1 VTASRPRSLPR
12 VGIALRAGSNGTIL
26 DANIA
31 FHLRA
36 GTYAIAVWAPGDTS
50 REVDILEGLELDAQV
65 HRVPRATPIG
75 EIATWAARELA
86 VDWLIQT
93 DSTEFWWPRGAS
105 IPDVVSTVSAGCNAA
120 QGVTRAL
127 LPAVGGQALD
137 EVFTMRL
144 SPRASSINQPW
155 RPSRRFAVRSSSLGV
170 DPSELDPLWGYY
182 AFEVLVLTPSGSG
195 ERDAAAFHRAQELDV
210 LVPDMRLSGA
220 LREIRA
226 DHDADDTF
234 ARTGPPLE
242 FPPVDPVE
250 EALFAVEA
258 AVVHDLELTRARQQ
272 LAALSE
278 RLSALET
285 SRVLRAEAHA
295 RRAVR
300 GIRRRRKRSS

>member
-12 VGIALRAGSNGTIL
+12 VGIALRAGSNSTIL

-36 GTYAIAVWAPGDTS
+36 GTDAIAVWAPDDTS
-50 REVDILEGLELDAQV
+50 QELDVLERLELDARV
-65 HRVPRATPIG
+65 HRVPGATPIG

-105 IPDVVSTVSAGCNAA
+105 IPDVVSTVPPGCNAA

-144 SPRASSINQPW
+144 SPRASSINQRW
-155 RPSRRFAVRSSSLGV
+155 RPSRRLAVRSSSLGV
-170 DPSELDPLWGYY
+170 DPSNLDPLWGYY
-182 AFEVLVLTPSGSG
+182 AFEVLVLIPGGPG
-195 ERDAAAFHRAQELDV
+195 ELDAAVSHRAQELDV
-210 LVPDMRLSGA
+210 LIPDTRLSDA

-226 DHDADDTF
+226 DGDADDTF
-234 ARTGPPLE
+234 ARTGPLLE

-250 EALFAVEA
+250 EAVFAVEA

-272 LAALSE
+272 LEALSA

-285 SRVLRAEAHA
+285 SRVLRAEAYA

-300 GIRRRRKRSS
+300 TIRRHRKRS